1 MTDKAVKRE
10 FSFTD
15 REAGIVARCEL
26 GVGDLPRRLSLML
39 GATAA
44 ATVALRAARK
54 MPLPSFALL
63 GCYAAAVTAWVVFLV
78 YLDRRLKLTAAD
90 VASRTLG
97 LYWSGEGMELYDLR
111 GTAAVPGGVL
121 PGGDG
126 GTGRPGVPDLLS
138 HGKGLRPAAAAVRF
152 RTAGAG
158 RAGAGETR
166 EKVLDV
172 KNAPAGAER

>member
-97 LYWSGEGMELYDLR
+97 LYWSGEGMELYDYAGQLR
-111 GTAAVPGGVL
+111 YRAEFPQVETVERGDLVCRISSPMGRVCVPL
-121 PGGDG
+121 
-126 GTGRPGVPDLLS
+126 RLLS
-138 HGKGLRPAAAAVRF
+138 ASELQALDGLEQAKH
-152 RTAGAG
+152 
-158 RAGAGETR
+158 TR
-166 EKVLDV
+166 
-172 KNAPAGAER
+172 RSWM

>member
-90 VASRTLG
+90 PRPVLVRGRDGAVR
-97 LYWSGEGMELYDLR
+97 LR

-158 RAGAGETR
+158 RAGAGEAR
-166 EKVLDV
+166 KKVLDV